1 MCSLVGTLRKDRL
14 LSHTTKDINLS
25 FDEYHGVRMLRSSK
39 LPGTLKGKTYSPKQG
54 ILYEELYELTSYV
67 IIDGEAVLYP
77 FI

>member
-1 MCSLVGTLRKDRL
+1 MSTLRKDRL

-25 FDEYHGVRMLRSSK
+25 FNEQHGFRVLRSSR

-67 IIDGEAVLYP
+67 NNDGEAVLYP